1 MEGLIGTPLF
11 DRTAKPIALTANG
24 RILFAHAEVLLRQ
37 VAAMEND
44 LKMSHRYEGTVR
56 LGVSETIVQIWL
68 APFLEQ
74 AARYFPKLDIDIT
87 VDVTPSMLNALKDGE
102 IDMAFMLGPSI
113 LEGFSCLKLK
123 DYSLKFYALPG
134 LLSEN
139 FLSLKSK
146 TTIPIITYPRNT
158 YPYIQLREIMIKEI
172 GRAPRIFANSSIST
186 IEKMALDALGV
197 ALVAEGTLSSTS
209 ISRLQVVKSD
219 IELGA
224 LSFYAYFQAGVRG
237 EIFEQLA
244 KIALEIASAD
254 S

>member
-1 MEGLIGTPLF
+1 MIGAPLF
-11 DRTAKPIALTANG
+11 DRTAKPIALTATG

-37 VAAMEND
+37 VAAMEHD

-56 LGVSETIVQIWL
+56 LGVSETIVQTWL

-74 AARYFPKLDIDIT
+74 AARHFPKLDIDIT

-102 IDMAFMLGPSI
+102 IDMALMLGPTI
-113 LEGFSCLKLK
+113 LEGYTCLKLK
-123 DYSLKFYALPG
+123 DYALKFYALPG
-134 LLSEN
+134 LVSEN

-146 TTIPIITYPRNT
+146 TSIPIITYPRNT
-158 YPYIQLREIMIKEI
+158 YPYIHLREVMIREI

-186 IEKMALDALGV
+186 IEKMALDGLGV
-197 ALVAEGTLSSTS
+197 ALVAEGTLSSSS
-209 ISRLQVVKSD
+209 ISRLKVVESD
-219 IELGA
+219 IELAA

-244 KIALEIASAD
+244 RIASEIASAD
-254 S
+254 R